1 MKIGSNRRTRAA
13 TAARPSWRQ
22 RRHSPERHDPGAH
35 PALERR
41 KRLRLAQERGQEDR
55 LRHPDRVGILGRDPP
70 ERELAD
76 LLAAQPDLAG
86 LQKRVGLRLDVVEQ
100 PQLVEEVHGAGL
112 EHLAAELAI
121 EGLVSAVDPPSGV
134 RVSHLDTFERL
145 R

>member
-55 LRHPDRVGILGRDPP
+55 
-70 ERELAD
+70 
-76 LLAAQPDLAG
+76 
-86 LQKRVGLRLDVVEQ
+86 
-100 PQLVEEVHGAGL
+100 HGAGL

-121 EGLVSAVDPPSGV
+121 EGLVPAVDPPIGV
-134 RVSHLDTFERL
+134 RVSHLDTFGRL